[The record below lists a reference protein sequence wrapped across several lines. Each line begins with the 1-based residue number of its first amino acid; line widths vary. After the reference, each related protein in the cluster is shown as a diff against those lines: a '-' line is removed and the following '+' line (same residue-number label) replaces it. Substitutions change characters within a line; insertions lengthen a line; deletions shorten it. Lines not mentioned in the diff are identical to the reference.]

1 MTIDAFVKEDS
12 GANVI
17 SANVEQTEHNGK
29 NTWIFFKSE
38 DSIVFR
44 YEIM

>member
-1 MTIDAFVKEDS
+1 MTIGAFVKEDS

-17 SANVEQTEHNGK
+17 SANVEQTEHNGN
-29 NTWIFFKSE
+29 NTWIFLCE